1 MVFFGASL
9 LLIAFNMR
17 ATVASIGPVLPEAV
31 AATGLT
37 PFLAGL
43 LTTIPTLCFGFFGP
57 LAPSLAR
64 RFGVDRTI
72 LAAIAGIV
80 AGSLLRGV
88 PHGAALLIGQTVASI
103 AIGMVN
109 VLLPSLM
116 KRDFAARPAL
126 MTGLYM
132 TFFCIGAAA
141 AAGLTAPLE
150 ARFGS
155 WSLALAFWSLPA
167 LIALVV
173 WFPHARAARPVL
185 VRPAGFAG
193 NLLRDP
199 VAWHVTLFMGLQ
211 SSLAFIVFAWLAP
224 MLRERGLDPIDAG
237 FALSLSILS
246 QAGASLIAPLLATRG
261 RDQSSA
267 AAGSCILATVS
278 LGACF
283 LAPLATIWLWA
294 VLLGLAQGALIAI
307 AMTIIVLRSPDSE
320 TTAKLS
326 GMVQGLGYLIAGVGP
341 FLASYLREWTGGWE
355 GVAAMSVG
363 LGLAATYFGILAGRA
378 RLVASSG

>member
-1 MVFFGASL
+1 
-9 LLIAFNMR
+9 MR
-17 ATVASIGPVLPEAV
+17 ATVASIGPVLPEAI
-31 AATGLT
+31 AATGLS

-57 LAPSLAR
+57 LAPWLAR
-64 RFGVDRTI
+64 RFGVNRTI
-72 LAAIAGIV
+72 LVSIAGIV

-88 PHGAALLIGQTVASI
+88 PQGAALLLGQTIASA

-109 VLLPSLM
+109 VLLPSVM
-116 KRDFAARPAL
+116 KRDFAARAAL

-132 TFFCIGAAA
+132 TFFCLGAAS

-167 LIALVV
+167 LIALIA
-173 WFPHARAARPVL
+173 WLPHARAARPVA

-193 NLLRDP
+193 SLLRDP

-211 SSLAFIVFAWLAP
+211 SSLAFVVFAWLAP

-246 QAGASLIAPLLATRG
+246 QAGASLIAPMLATRG
-261 RDQSSA
+261 RDQSFA
-267 AAGSCILATVS
+267 AASSCILATVS
-278 LGACF
+278 LAACF
-283 LAPLATIWLWA
+283 LAPLPTIWFWS
-294 VLLGLAQGALIAI
+294 VLLGIAQGALIAI
-307 AMTIIVLRSPDSE
+307 AMTLIVLRSPDSE

-326 GMVQGLGYLIAGVGP
+326 GMVQGIGYLIAGIGP
-341 FLASYLREWTGGWE
+341 FLASFIREWTGGWE
-355 GVAAMSVG
+355 GVAAMSVV
-363 LGLAATYFGILAGRA
+363 LGLAAAYFGHLAGRA
-378 RLVASSG
+378 KLVAPAG